1 MINICNCYVKSSLWW
16 NFFLKQWH
24 YRITVLY
31 IVLTTD
37 RIKGHVQRH
46 ISGRIAVDDLPM
58 SQALIS
64 KIWLKS
70 WWYGSFR
77 SWSVMFINFSVF
89 IRNVF
94 FFLNHG
100 KKRAQN
106 KFTWSRLTKCE
117 VSATLCVITK
127 FTHFSWFHTM
137 QFLRKS
143 LAIDTALHSLV

>member
-24 YRITVLY
+24 YLITVLD

-37 RIKGHVQRH
+37 KIKPGQVQRH
-46 ISGRIAVDDLPM
+46 LSGRIAVDDVPM

-64 KIWLKS
+64 KMWLKS

-77 SWSVMFINFSVF
+77 SRSVMFINFSVF

-94 FFLNHG
+94 VNHG

-106 KFTWSRLTKCE
+106 KFTWSCLTKCE

-143 LAIDTALHSLV
+143 VAIDKVLHSLV

>member
-24 YRITVLY
+24 YLITVLD

-37 RIKGHVQRH
+37 KIKPGPSSKTSLWEDCCGWSPNVSSINQQNVIKVLVVWFVSFT
-46 ISGRIAVDDLPM
+46 IS
-58 SQALIS
+58 
-64 KIWLKS
+64 
-70 WWYGSFR
+70 
-77 SWSVMFINFSVF
+77 
-89 IRNVF
+89 NVYK
-94 FFLNHG
+94 FLCFHKECFCQSRQ
-100 KKRAQN
+100 KKAQN
-106 KFTWSRLTKCE
+106 KFTWSCLTKCE

-143 LAIDTALHSLV
+143 VAIDKVLHSLV